1 MIVISFLV
9 AGLGSCDDKKNFI
22 IDHNITVFVSQD
34 EPLPVQKAAVDLKE
48 DLQKVL
54 GEEINLAYELED
66 CDTNAI
72 MILHDFQL
80 PGMITK
86 PQGRERFLQQ
96 VITKPFAE
104 AGIQQ
109 ALVLSGSDLRGV
121 IYSIYD
127 FSEKH
132 LGIDPLY
139 WWSDIHPENKSFI
152 NIPSALQYVSPAP
165 TVRYRG
171 LFVNDEDLLSGW
183 KTGTWFLSGIDPEVW
198 DKLFETIL
206 RLKGNMVTPGT
217 FIFPYE
223 PQVKAAGDR
232 GLIITQHHAE
242 VLGLNVY
249 RWPDDIPY
257 SFQSNRD
264 KLISAWSKAVQQYT
278 PDQEVIWTVG
288 YRGRHDRAFWE
299 DEKNS
304 PATQQAR
311 AELIRKA
318 IDSQIEIVK
327 KYRKNPEFFMNAW
340 GEGMQLIKDGFL
352 ELPEEVT
359 LVWAD
364 GGWGRIRDDGEISDG
379 QGVYYHVAMFNHK
392 SNQLTEMVPV
402 SRIQQEMG
410 RAVRAGA
417 TEYFLLN
424 TSDFKPVMMSAQ
436 AALNI
441 AWQAEPWLQDDD
453 YHQKYLHDWFGKQ
466 FGKQIASQLKQIY
479 NQYYLSPAKYGPD
492 ETYRMGDNYYTRMVK
507 LYCRRMETGDTTTYM
522 EKVDNNQS
530 VSENARILLDICNQ
544 AAPRW
549 DSLYREARDLI
560 TEIPENR
567 QDFYQ
572 AHVLTPIEIHL
583 YGNKMLIGTMQA
595 FLEEDQEQK
604 IELLNRATVQI
615 DCILASFTRA
625 EYGKWHN
632 FYQNDFMT
640 GFRGARK
647 CIQLTMAKYQNRK
660 TYEDISNYINDWD
673 LWDLVKSYQGNQ
685 EISL

>member
-1 MIVISFLV
+1 MV

-22 IDHNITVFVSQD
+22 IDHNTTVFVSQD

-48 DLQKVL
+48 DLHKVL
-54 GEEINLAYELED
+54 GEKINLVHELED
-66 CDTNAI
+66 CDANAI

-96 VITKPFAE
+96 VITEPFAE
-104 AGIQQ
+104 VGIQQ
-109 ALVLSGSDLRGV
+109 ALVLTGSDLRGV

-139 WWSDIHPENKSFI
+139 WWSDLPPEKKPIIS
-152 NIPSALQYVSPAP
+152 IPSALQYVSPSP
-165 TVRYRG
+165 TIRYRG
-171 LFVNDEDLLSGW
+171 LFINDEDLLSGW

-242 VLGLNVY
+242 MLGLNVY
-249 RWPDDIPY
+249 RWPDDVPY
-257 SFQSNRD
+257 SFQSNRE
-264 KLISAWSKAVQQYT
+264 KLISAWSKAVQQYP

-304 PATQQAR
+304 LATQQAR

-318 IDSQIEIVK
+318 IDRQIEIVK
-327 KYRKNPEFFMNAW
+327 KYRKNPGFFMNAW

-364 GGWGRIRDDGEISDG
+364 GGWGRIRDDGKISDG

-410 RAVRAGA
+410 KAVRAGA

-436 AALNI
+436 AALNM
-441 AWQAEPWLQDDD
+441 AWQAEPWLEDDD
-453 YHQKYLHDWFGKQ
+453 YHQKYLLDWSRKQ
-466 FGKQIASQLKQIY
+466 FGKQVASQLKQIY

-507 LYCRRMETGDTTTYM
+507 LYCRRMETDDTTTYM
-522 EKVDNNQS
+522 EKVDYNQS

-549 DSLYREARDLI
+549 DSLYSRARDLI

-567 QDFYQ
+567 HDFYQ
-572 AHVLTPIEIHL
+572 AHVLTPIEIHF
-583 YGNKMLIGTMQA
+583 YGNQMVIATMQA

-615 DCILASFTRA
+615 DSILASFTRA

-647 CIQLTMAKYQNRK
+647 CIQLTRAKYQNRK
-660 TYEDISNYINDWD
+660 TFEDISNYINDWD

-685 EISL
+685 EVSFLINQ